1 MQLEHLLQFI
11 NKYMPIFEVVNFY
24 NSTQGE
30 KKGGGKKSYYTVTF
44 VRLFVLGVFVGLLFG
59 VFSKKKYKT

>member
-24 NSTQGE
+24 NSTRGE
-30 KKGGGKKSYYTVTF
+30 KKGG
-44 VRLFVLGVFVGLLFG
+44 
-59 VFSKKKYKT
+59 KKKLIHCNLCSLVCVGGVCSFVVWGFFKKKI